1 VRELVGSV
9 EVLRGWSTEESRS
22 SVREGARLVR
32 DWRCVGME
40 VGGRRR
46 RRSLW
51 GACVVSG
58 EVSDGGKLMV
68 GVMVCDEVEETYRA
82 ASNCASP
89 MAAV

>member
-1 VRELVGSV
+1 
-9 EVLRGWSTEESRS
+9 
-22 SVREGARLVR
+22 
-32 DWRCVGME
+32 ME

-68 GVMVCDEVEETYRA
+68 GWVVCNEKEQTYRA

-89 MAAV
+89 MAAF